1 MAKKVKKILTA
12 RDLKKKGVPGVLIPG
27 LLAAGIIGYG
37 LFNLYKVKDYY
48 ELKELFPTS
57 ATVIQVEDGDT
68 MILKN
73 GLSLRLIGIN
83 APERGAKKYT
93 EAKNELSKEVLNKKV
108 YLEYDRYQDDK
119 FSRVLAW
126 VWIDC
131 ETTPQ
136 FLPADYMHKSDNES
150 NPGLTENPKGCKKG
164 KLVNEEMVKKGFAEP
179 VVYKDRGESKYQK
192 RLQFMLDLQSSQK

>member
-1 MAKKVKKILTA
+1 MADKSKKILTA
-12 RDLKKKGVPGVLIPG
+12 KDLKKKGVPNILIPG
-27 LLAAGIIGYG
+27 LIAAGIIGSV
-37 LFNLYKVKDYY
+37 LALYKVKDYHD
-48 ELKELFPTS
+48 LKELFPTS
-57 ATVIQVEDGDT
+57 ATVTQVEDGDT
-68 MILKN
+68 VILKN

-93 EAKNELSKEVLNKKV
+93 EAKDELSKEVLNKKI

-164 KLVNEEMVKKGFAEP
+164 RLVNEELVKKGFAEP
-179 VVYKDRGESKYQK
+179 VVYKDRGPTKYESRISPQ
-192 RLQFMLDLQSSQK
+192 

>member
-1 MAKKVKKILTA
+1 MARKVKKILTA
-12 RDLKKKGVPGVLIPG
+12 KDLKKKGVPSILISG
-27 LLAAGIIGYG
+27 LVIASIVGLAS
-37 LFNLYKVKDYY
+37 FNKIKNYY
-48 ELKELFPTS
+48 ELKELFPAST
-57 ATVIQVEDGDT
+57 TVTQVEDGDT

-73 GLSLRLIGIN
+73 GLSLRLIGVD
-83 APERGAKKYT
+83 APDRGAKKYI
-93 EAKNELSKEVLNKKV
+93 EAKDELSKEVLNKKI

-164 KLVNEEMVKKGFAEP
+164 KLVNEELVKKGFAEP
-179 VVYKDRGESKYQK
+179 VVYKDRGPTKFESRIKTSNGQH
-192 RLQFMLDLQSSQK
+192 Q